1 MFLICTNCHF
11 SCAALVWRIIWI
23 FSFCLVFS
31 FNTNVHSLSFSAI
44 LILAFFSP
52 SSWFNCSCSSELPLS
67 PPHFN
72 GSARLYALDWD
83 VLEHIAVLSVSDSS
97 GWFTV
102 PWDLLSTLWCP
113 LWVSLVSGRR
123 WVCVLCLVYWAPGRL
138 GLARHRTRTPFSH
151 TQTGPLILLS
161 ALSLFITQITQKPDA
176 CSCCL
181 PGPFSHSFS
190 LSPTSFYL
198 GHVQFCIL
206 VLAHPFSSLLV
217 YLVSGFFQC
226 PTNTCQFQPAVSM
239 SLSFYLPLP
248 VIIYHSR
255 FSIPV
260 LCLPESYSEIS
271 KRELWSAHST
281 AHFFVDGVLF

>member
-11 SCAALVWRIIWI
+11 SCAALVWRILWI

-44 LILAFFSP
+44 LILAFFPP

-190 LSPTSFYL
+190 LSPTSLL
-198 GHVQFCIL
+198 GPRS
-206 VLAHPFSSLLV
+206 VLHSSPGP
-217 YLVSGFFQC
+217 SFFIFAC
-226 PTNTCQFQPAVSM
+226 LFGVWFFSM
-239 SLSFYLPLP
+239 SHKHLSVPTRCLYVSVFLSASSSHHLSFQILNPSP
-248 VIIYHSR
+248 VPSGI
-255 FSIPV
+255 
-260 LCLPESYSEIS
+260 
-271 KRELWSAHST
+271 
-281 AHFFVDGVLF
+281 LFWNQ